1 MRILVFLLM
10 SVLSAPVLAGNA
22 QVAVAANFAQTLKQ
36 LITLYTRATRMT
48 GSA

>member
-1 MRILVFLLM
+1 MRILFFLLM

-36 LITLYTRATRMT
+36 PVSYTHLTLPTKA
-48 GSA
+48 